1 VAVFSGISGLKALN
15 YVNFRRTI
23 AAIEIFWSKQMPEG
37 VGYSP
42 NSVQTRSNPAS
53 RVEPRTNVDTSTAVQ
68 TSADSFKDRVD
79 IEVGARQ
86 QAPVNPNRSTYEQIG
101 QTQIRAEARV
111 TEQRAVEQLQQRQAL
126 STQRDNPVSRA
137 SLESRAAE
145 RTQTQPAATQRSER
159 TAERPTSDALAVRV
173 QQQSFISAEKSGY

>member
-1 VAVFSGISGLKALN
+1 
-15 YVNFRRTI
+15 
-23 AAIEIFWSKQMPEG
+23 MPEG
-37 VGYSP
+37 VGYS
-42 NSVQTRSNPAS
+42 SSTVQTRSTPAT

-68 TSADSFKDRVD
+68 TRGDSFKDRVD

-101 QTQIRAEARV
+101 QSQIRSEARV
-111 TEQRAVEQLQQRQAL
+111 TEQRAVEQLQQRQSL

-137 SLESRAAE
+137 SLETRESRAAE
-145 RTQTQPAATQRSER
+145 RTQTQPAAAQRSER

-173 QQQSFISAEKSGY
+173 QQQSFTSAEKSRY

>member
-1 VAVFSGISGLKALN
+1 
-15 YVNFRRTI
+15 
-23 AAIEIFWSKQMPEG
+23 MPEG
-37 VGYSP
+37 VGYSS
-42 NSVQTRSNPAS
+42 NTVQTRSTPAT

-68 TSADSFKDRVD
+68 TRGDSFKDRVD

-101 QTQIRAEARV
+101 QSQIRSEARV

-137 SLESRAAE
+137 SLETRESRTAD
-145 RTQTQPAATQRSER
+145 RTQTQPAAQRSER
-159 TAERPTSDALAVRV
+159 SAERPTNDVLAVRI
-173 QQQSFISAEKSGY
+173 QQQSFTSAEKSRY